1 MRLLRRTLVLLPA
14 VLALTGGVA
23 APAAAAPL
31 GSAASAAAPA
41 ARSADD
47 YPWRLDQ
54 SWGADAYGFTKRQ
67 CVSFVAWRLA
77 QRRTPISNAQGWG
90 SALTWDDTAVRL
102 GHRIGVR
109 PVVGAVAHWNAWE
122 SSKTWLNGSTRANGI
137 VRAGSAGHVAYVS
150 RVHADG
156 SVTVQEYN
164 GGGSRAF
171 GTARLRAP
179 RYLYLG
185 VAGPR

>member
-1 MRLLRRTLVLLPA
+1 MRLLRRTIVLLPA
-14 VLALTGGVA
+14 VLALTGGAVV
-23 APAAAAPL
+23 PAAAAP
-31 GSAASAAAPA
+31 AAGAAAPA
-41 ARSADD
+41 ARVGDD
-47 YPWRLDQ
+47 YPWRLDR
-54 SWGADAYGFTKRQ
+54 SLDADAYGFTKRQ

-77 QRRTPISNAQGWG
+77 QRSTPVHSAQGWG

-122 SSKTWLNGSTRANGI
+122 SSPTWLDSSRRVNGT
-137 VRAGSAGHVAYVS
+137 VVAGSAGHVAYVQ
-150 RVHADG
+150 RVHSDG
-156 SVTVQEYN
+156 SVTVRAYN
-164 GGGSRAF
+164 ALGTRAYS
-171 GTARLRAP
+171 TARLWAP